1 MNSTWFIEPWWV
13 YGETDGA
20 IISEI
25 YHWFN
30 ISEGCI
36 WLICSMFVFVRY
48 IKYRNSFM
56 EVFYATAFITFAIS
70 DFIEAQQMSFWLA
83 AAKSANLIILIYLRY
98 TLHTRYYP
106 TAKSI

>member
-1 MNSTWFIEPWWV
+1 
-13 YGETDGA
+13 
-20 IISEI
+20 
-25 YHWFN
+25 
-30 ISEGCI
+30 
-36 WLICSMFVFVRY
+36 
-48 IKYRNSFM
+48 M